1 MNFIV
6 YLLVLIAWA
15 PSFGFSQVF
24 AYVLPPL
31 MGPIQI
37 ESTDS
42 GFPPGVAAEVQLQ
55 VPATTTVVKEGT
67 RGLFDGIM
75 NSFFGS

>member
-1 MNFIV
+1 
-6 YLLVLIAWA
+6 
-15 PSFGFSQVF
+15 
-24 AYVLPPL
+24 